1 MLRTTTTVCN
11 FCGTPTPETVLADRM
26 IRSLPE
32 NQSFGGK
39 LKIVECSQ
47 CGLRYLNPT
56 PDVRDLHH
64 IYSYDVYEDST
75 NNNPVLME
83 HFFDKLRRH
92 SPGLK
97 KVLEIGCGTGDFL
110 AWLQSKGLEVSGV
123 EFAESA
129 NRVKYDGPLFV
140 GRMEDINLEDASYD
154 AILLLNV
161 IEHLSDP
168 QVVLRKI
175 RRALKPG
182 GILLLRHPN
191 SDLFFFRPYWLAVEV
206 PKYIVHRVQARTGRR
221 TRFTIAGFQ
230 NQHLF
235 YFHRKATASL
245 LNNVGFDVVDFS
257 TSDPYNRLR
266 IKKSLARGNLIEAGI
281 AAVRHALGAAGLG
294 PECLIVARSVE
305 PGVTVG
311 AQRDPCVS
319 SPAPRDSRS

>member
-1 MLRTTTTVCN
+1 MLRTTTTICN
-11 FCGTPTPETVLADRM
+11 YCRTSTPENVLADRM

-32 NQSFGGK
+32 NLSFAGR
-39 LKIVECSQ
+39 LKIVECSR

-56 PDVRDLHH
+56 PDVRDLQY
-64 IYSYDVYEDST
+64 IYGYDVYEDST
-75 NNNPVLME
+75 NNNSVLME

-97 KVLEIGCGTGDFL
+97 SVLEVGCGTGNFL
-110 AWLQSKGLEVSGV
+110 AWLQSKGLDVSGV

-129 NRVKYDGPLFV
+129 NRVMYDGPLFV
-140 GRMEDINLEDASYD
+140 GRMEDIELQDASYD
-154 AILLLNV
+154 AVLLLNV

-168 QVVLRKI
+168 QMVLRKI
-175 RRALKPG
+175 RQALKPG

-206 PKYIVHRVQARTGRR
+206 PKYFVHRMQATMGRR

-235 YFHRKATASL
+235 YFHREATTNL
-245 LNNVGFDVVDFS
+245 LNKVGFDVVDFS

-266 IKKSLARGNLIEAGI
+266 ISKSLARGNLLEAGI
-281 AAVRHALGAAGLG
+281 ASLRHALGAVGLG
-294 PECLIVARSVE
+294 PECLVVARSN
-305 PGVTVG
+305 
-311 AQRDPCVS
+311 
-319 SPAPRDSRS
+319 RSECD